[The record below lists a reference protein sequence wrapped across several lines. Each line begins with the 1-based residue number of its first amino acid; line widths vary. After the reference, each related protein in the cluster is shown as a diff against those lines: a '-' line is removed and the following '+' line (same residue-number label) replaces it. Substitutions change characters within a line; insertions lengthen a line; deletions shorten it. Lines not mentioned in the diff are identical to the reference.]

1 MTMRLKL
8 PLSVIAFILAAYP
21 VQRPAAQ
28 VPLPISAAHGAA
40 IAALYHAEGVQVY
53 ECAPA
58 AGGQLAWQSR
68 EPVATLIADGNTVGR
83 HYEGPKWE
91 HIDGSV
97 VRGKPVASI
106 PAKTQGDIPWLKLE
120 VVGKSGKGIFS
131 GVTTVQRINTQGGV
145 AHGACEEA
153 GSFRSVPY
161 SADYVFLRE
170 D

>member
-1 MTMRLKL
+1 MNLKL
-8 PLSVIAFILAAYP
+8 PLSVIALVLAAYP
-21 VQRPAAQ
+21 VQRTAAQ

-58 AGGQLAWQSR
+58 AGGQLMWQSR
-68 EPVATLIADGNTVGR
+68 EAVATLIADGNTVGR

-91 HIDGSV
+91 HVDGSA
-97 VRGKPVASI
+97 VRAKPVASI
-106 PAKTQGDIPWLKLE
+106 PARTADDIPWLKLD
-120 VVGKSGKGIFS
+120 VVSKSGKGVFS
-131 GVTTVQRINTQGGV
+131 GVTTVQRINTRGGV
-145 AHGACEEA
+145 VQGMCEEP

>member
-1 MTMRLKL
+1 MNVKL
-8 PLSVIAFILAAYP
+8 PLSVIALTLAAYP

-53 ECAPA
+53 ECAPT
-58 AGGQLAWQSR
+58 AGGQLVWQSR

-83 HYEGPKWE
+83 HYDGPKWE
-91 HIDGSV
+91 HVDGGV
-97 VRGKPVASI
+97 LRAKVVASI
-106 PAKTQGDIPWLKLE
+106 AAKTNDDIPWLKLD
-120 VVGKSGKGIFS
+120 VVSNNGTGVFS
-131 GVTTVQRINTQGGV
+131 GVTTVQRVNTQGGV
-145 AHGACEEA
+145 AHGRCEEP

-170 D
+170 E